1 MLIGTCAACTEQKP
15 RIERLERSLL
25 AFASLITGEAAK
37 VMNAEELEVVQHQ
50 LGVDFTA
57 MQADQ

>member
-37 VMNAEELEVVQHQ
+37 VMNEQELAVVQYQ
-50 LGVDFTA
+50 LAVDLEG
-57 MQADQ
+57 MRDDQ